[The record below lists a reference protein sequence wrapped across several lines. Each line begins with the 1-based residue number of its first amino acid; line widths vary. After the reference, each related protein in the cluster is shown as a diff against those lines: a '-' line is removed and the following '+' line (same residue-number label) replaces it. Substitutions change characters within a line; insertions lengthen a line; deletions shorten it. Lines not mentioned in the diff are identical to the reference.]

1 MGMYKMTSTLKQ
13 IPYHQ
18 LDWLR
23 ARHGVIVPFFIFSLG
38 VAFTTRIA
46 LLIKAA
52 RFISWDLSLPAAF
65 GWGIL
70 YDIGAAC
77 WFALPCIV
85 ILTILPERFFERTWG
100 RYAANIFAFSAI
112 FILLFAAIGEW

>member
-1 MGMYKMTSTLKQ
+1 MYKMTSTLKQ

-52 RFISWDLSLPAAF
+52 RFSGLPKVLLKAKSLMGRIPSGMAA
-65 GWGIL
+65 GGN
-70 YDIGAAC
+70 G
-77 WFALPCIV
+77 
-85 ILTILPERFFERTWG
+85 
-100 RYAANIFAFSAI
+100 
-112 FILLFAAIGEW
+112 